1 MQINMQG
8 PRMLWKQ
15 QREAGE
21 EMGRLGSFLPTVCV
35 SNLDLKAIWA
45 LFTWMCP
52 PFCIHSELNLFPWR
66 ERHAWGGGGGKRV
79 DTEAS
84 AWLGARSTDGRGES
98 HPTQGSPPQEA
109 PRMEPVLPRQRN
121 VSPFEWLHLSLL
133 RKECTN
139 EQDSGSCVLEKA
151 APWLPWT
158 PKFGSTLG
166 ETDTQ
171 TLSLSPS
178 LSSEHSVC
186 SLQKKPLSRHSW
198 ACLPSVG
205 VSLPW
210 LPHRGQLFLGWGWR
224 TQVVACCDLG
234 WIKCLHQHLDVR
246 LLMPRLGPRC
256 LLLVFYDLPSA
267 HSVPLFSPLV
277 LIFHPSLSQA
287 PCYAIFRKWT
297 SHGDGVSLFHDRRAL
312 G

>member
-166 ETDTQ
+166 ETDTHLASRPVSLVSIVSVPCRKSHFRG
-171 TLSLSPS
+171 TVELACFLWGYHSHGFLIGDSFFWGGGGGHRLLPAVIWVGLS
-178 LSSEHSVC
+178 
-186 SLQKKPLSRHSW
+186 
-198 ACLPSVG
+198 ACTNIWTSDCWCLGWDPG
-205 VSLPW
+205 VSCWSFMICPLPI
-210 LPHRGQLFLGWGWR
+210 QFLSF
-224 TQVVACCDLG
+224 
-234 WIKCLHQHLDVR
+234 
-246 LLMPRLGPRC
+246 LL
-256 LLLVFYDLPSA
+256 
-267 HSVPLFSPLV
+267 
-277 LIFHPSLSQA
+277 
-287 PCYAIFRKWT
+287 
-297 SHGDGVSLFHDRRAL
+297 
-312 G
+312 